1 MRLFPEM
8 TTHFW
13 LYRSSAGNRGS
24 VFLLA
29 MVALISL
36 LILGTSLVQTSVQG
50 LHWAS
55 NDRRYIEAFCLAE
68 SGVDMAIT
76 KLYEDYDNINDT
88 LGSTGTYT
96 DAFSLSQGN
105 VSYTVTAP
113 YSGIA
118 DSCLIVSDATTWT
131 GRQARVRVIAAFQTD
146 TSRVFEGAIFCNS
159 PLTLNGTGGIYPD
172 SEGNG
177 GDIYANGDITFNG
190 TSYTMTADGSI
201 YTTGTTNWVP
211 DEVPAT
217 HVHEDVAPLVMPVID
232 VDYYRSIATTV
243 LIGNQVFN
251 DSNLAGLSGIIFV
264 KGKVSISGNYTGQGV
279 IVATGDI
286 SVTGNVTTANPETD
300 TLALLS
306 PKSVKIAGNSTI
318 HGLVYSHSVV
328 DDSAET
334 TIGGNTTIYGA
345 IVSDVVR
352 TNGGIEVHYRDVW
365 KSLPLPGVGKTQ
377 WAPVSWQQ
385 LYL

>member
-1 MRLFPEM
+1 MRRLADM
-8 TTHFW
+8 TRNTWVH
-13 LYRSSAGNRGS
+13 RRADRRRGS
-24 VFLLA
+24 IFLLA
-29 MVALISL
+29 MVALIAL
-36 LILGTSLVQTSVQG
+36 LILGTSLVQTSMQG
-50 LHWAS
+50 LSWAS
-55 NDRRYIEAFCLAE
+55 NDRRYTEAFCLAE

-88 LGSTGTYT
+88 LSTSGTYS
-96 DAFSLSQGN
+96 DSFSLTQGN
-105 VSYTVTAP
+105 VNYTVSAP
-113 YSGIA
+113 YVGIA

-131 GRQARVRVIAAFQTD
+131 GKQARVRVVAAYQTD
-146 TSRVFEGAIFCNS
+146 TSRVFEGAIFCDS

-172 SEGNG
+172 ADGTG

-190 TSYTMTADGSI
+190 TSYTMTADGSL
-201 YTTGTTNWVP
+201 YTTGSTNWVP

-232 VDYYRSIATTV
+232 TDYYESIATTK
-243 LIGNQVFN
+243 LNGNQTFN
-251 DSNLAGLSGIIFV
+251 DANMVGLSGVIFV
-264 KGKVSISGNYTGQGV
+264 KGNVSIAGSYTGQAV
-279 IVATGDI
+279 IVATGTI
-286 SVTGNVTTANPETD
+286 RVTGNVTTANPDTD

-306 PKSVKIAGNSTI
+306 PKSVRIAGNCTI
-318 HGLVYSHSVV
+318 HGLIYSHSVV

-365 KSLPLPGVGKTQ
+365 KSLPMPGVGKTQ

>member
-1 MRLFPEM
+1 MRRLADM
-8 TTHFW
+8 TRSTWF
-13 LYRSSAGNRGS
+13 YRHSAGEQGS

-29 MVALISL
+29 MVALIAL

-50 LHWAS
+50 LSWAS

-76 KLYEDYDNINDT
+76 KLYEDYDNINDALDT
-88 LGSTGTYT
+88 SGTYS
-96 DAFSLSQGN
+96 DSFSLSQGS
-105 VSYTVTAP
+105 VDYTVTAP

-118 DSCLIVSDATTWT
+118 DSCLIVADATTWT
-131 GRQARVRVIAAFQTD
+131 GRQARVRVVAAYQSD
-146 TSRVFEGAIFCNS
+146 TSRVFEGAIFCDS
-159 PLTLNGTGGIYPD
+159 PLTLNGSGAIYPD
-172 SEGNG
+172 ADGSG
-177 GDIYANGDITFNG
+177 GDIYANGDIVFNG

-211 DEVPAT
+211 DEVPAAN
-217 HVHEDVAPLVMPVID
+217 VHENVAPLVMPVID
-232 VDYYRSIATTV
+232 VDYYESIATQVYTGKQSF
-243 LIGNQVFN
+243 GNAEME
-251 DSNLAGLSGIIFV
+251 NLTGVIFV
-264 KGKVSISGNYTGQGV
+264 NGDITIAGNYTGQAV
-279 IVATGDI
+279 IVATGKI
-286 SVTGNVTTANPETD
+286 TVTGNVTTENPDTD

-306 PKSVKIAGNSTI
+306 PKSIKITGNSTV
-318 HGLVYSHSVV
+318 HGLVYAHSVV
-328 DDSAET
+328 DDAST
-334 TIGGNTTIYGA
+334 TLSGDITVYGA

-365 KSLPLPGVGKTQ
+365 KDLPMPGVGKTQ